1 MKIGF
6 FYRTYSKMSSR
17 NIKARL
23 SITPLGYFT
32 VSVCLISGLAGL
44 NIFTADLYKL
54 FSLSFSLLL
63 VSYLTRDKTG
73 SSMKDIYV
81 SVFLGGRYNAGSSYK
96 YSVSLHNGGSADV
109 SGIEIIP
116 VTGKNIPS
124 FEEFQTLSEPDE
136 RKRNIWDRNIYYFR
150 WVWHMFRLH
159 KAEFTPVDMYGTLA
173 AGAGTVFESEFRAV
187 KRGMAELKGVY
198 LIRKHI
204 LGLFS
209 SFRFIE
215 LNERFYIYPAPAPID
230 PALSDRIRLDI
241 ARSAS
246 ARSNIQKKFKAGDFV
261 GIRDYVPGD
270 PIKNIHWK
278 TWAKRDRP
286 AVIEKAVETV
296 REISFLLINLNSG
309 QAHNT
314 SFEDCVSY
322 IYSMIRKFEED
333 EYEISLYFFDAEGSV
348 KLVHADPETGNFDIL
363 YSSISQLDS
372 YVIDK
377 EKTISKVKNHF
388 DASSTLVFSHETDG
402 ITEEFCRTN
411 NLRLFSGKDIPEVN
425 TENYQINM
433 P

>member
-23 SITPLGYFT
+23 SITPLGYIT
-32 VSVCLISGLAGL
+32 LAVCLISGLAGL
-44 NIFTADLYKL
+44 NILTADLYKL

-73 SSMKDIYV
+73 SSMKNISV

-96 YSVSLHNGGSADV
+96 YSVRLHNGGSADI

-124 FEEFQTLSEPDE
+124 FEVFQSLSEPDE

-159 KAEFTPVDMYGTLA
+159 KVEFTPVVINGTLD
-173 AGAGTVFESEFRAV
+173 AGAGAVFEGEFRAV

-215 LNERFYIYPAPAPID
+215 LQERFYIYPAPAPID
-230 PALSDRIRLDI
+230 PALADRIRLDI

-309 QAHNT
+309 QTDNT

-322 IYSMIRKFEED
+322 LYSMTRKFEAD
-333 EYEISLYFFDAEGSV
+333 EYEISLYFFDSEGSV
-348 KLVHADPETGNFDIL
+348 SFVHADLETGNFDMI

-372 YVIDK
+372 YIIDK
-377 EKTISKVKNHF
+377 EKSISKVKDYIEVSN
-388 DASSTLVFSHETDG
+388 TLVFSHEADE
-402 ITEEFCRTN
+402 ITERFCRTY
-411 NLRLFSGKDIPEVN
+411 NLRLFSGKDIPKVN
-425 TENYQINM
+425 PENYQINI

>member
-32 VSVCLISGLAGL
+32 LAVCLISGLAGL

-73 SSMKDIYV
+73 SSLKNISV
-81 SVFLGGRYNAGSSYK
+81 SVFLGDRYNAGSSYK
-96 YSVSLHNGGSADV
+96 YSVRLHNGGSADI

-124 FEEFQTLSEPDE
+124 FEEFQSLSEPDE

-150 WVWHMFRLH
+150 WVWHIFRLH
-159 KAEFTPVDMYGTLA
+159 RVEFNPIVSDSVKPGS
-173 AGAGTVFESEFRAV
+173 GARYEGEFRAV
-187 KRGMAELKGVY
+187 KRGKAELEGLY
-198 LIRKHI
+198 LLKRHF

-215 LNERFYIYPAPAPID
+215 FHERFYIYPASTAID
-230 PALSDRIRLDI
+230 PALTDRIRLDI
-241 ARSAS
+241 ERRSS
-246 ARSNIQKKFKAGDFV
+246 ARSNTLKKFKAGDFV

-270 PIKNIHWK
+270 PVKNIHWK

-296 REISFLLINLNSG
+296 REISFLLINLDSA
-309 QAHNT
+309 QANDA

-322 IYSMIRKFEED
+322 LYSMIRKFEAD
-333 EYEISLYFFDAEGSV
+333 DYEISLYFFDADGSV
-348 KLVHADPETGNFDIL
+348 KFVHADSETGNFDTIYKSL
-363 YSSISQLDS
+363 SQ
-372 YVIDK
+372 VETFAADK
-377 EKTISKVKNHF
+377 EISLAKVKNHI
-388 DASSTLVFSHETDG
+388 DMLNTLVFSHRSDQIIEN
-402 ITEEFCRTN
+402 FCRTN
-411 NLRLFSGKDIPEVN
+411 DLRLFSGNNIPNVN
-425 TENYQINM
+425 TENYQIDI